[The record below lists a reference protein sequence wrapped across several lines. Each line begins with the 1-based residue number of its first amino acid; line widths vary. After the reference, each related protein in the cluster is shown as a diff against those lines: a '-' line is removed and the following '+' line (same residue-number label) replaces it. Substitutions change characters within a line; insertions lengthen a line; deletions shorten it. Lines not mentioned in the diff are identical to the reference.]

1 VPRGRTNV
9 CVKGRSIADVLPAAV
24 VRLGPTVTVGYC
36 SGLATGG
43 APPPGATFW
52 ALMGE
57 ARRRERRREGRR
69 GRRLLVWRRIVRGWR
84 LRLRLRVRMRDRVL
98 R

>member
-1 VPRGRTNV
+1 
-9 CVKGRSIADVLPAAV
+9 
-24 VRLGPTVTVGYC
+24 
-36 SGLATGG
+36 
-43 APPPGATFW
+43 
-52 ALMGE
+52 MGE

-84 LRLRLRVRMRDRVL
+84 LRLRLRVRMRGRVF